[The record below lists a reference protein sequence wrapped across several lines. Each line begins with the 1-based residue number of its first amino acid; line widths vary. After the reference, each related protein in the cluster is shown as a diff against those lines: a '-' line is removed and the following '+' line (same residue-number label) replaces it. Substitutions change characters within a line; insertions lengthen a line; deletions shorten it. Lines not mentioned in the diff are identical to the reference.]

1 MTAAH
6 SNRLNSHC
14 PSARQASL
22 PLPVEQ
28 EQQQHQ
34 QQQQSTRQGVS
45 KNVRV
50 GHQHA
55 VKALLHP
62 QTVTLPPHLR
72 QLRKRARASESSS
85 VGSARKVSA
94 GRHRHRQH
102 TVPSAPAIHHDYTL
116 DSPHHQAHALRS
128 TAQAVLHALDWVDS
142 QLSCSTGHA
151 QQEDARG
158 GRESSVVAD
167 SEATWSGDEGGVL
180 YASIPCPLCEQVGCA
195 AIADSSTLV
204 HRYLHGNMMLVHHP
218 RDALF
223 CLISPALGDQITMTY
238 NQE

>member
-50 GHQHA
+50 SHQHA

-62 QTVTLPPHLR
+62 QNVTLPPHLT
-72 QLRKRARASESSS
+72 QLRKRARPCESSS
-85 VGSARKVSA
+85 VGSPRKVSA
-94 GRHRHRQH
+94 GAHSQH
-102 TVPSAPAIHHDYTL
+102 TVPSSAAMDDDYTL
-116 DSPHHQAHALRS
+116 DSPHQQAHALRS
-128 TAQAVLHALDWVDS
+128 SAQAVLHGLDWVDS

-151 QQEDARG
+151 QQEDAKG
-158 GRESSVVAD
+158 GRESSGVAD

-180 YASIPCPLCEQVGCA
+180 YASIPCPLFEQVGCA

-204 HRYLHGNMMLVHHP
+204 QRYLHGNMMLVHHP
-218 RDALF
+218 SDALF
-223 CLISPALGDQITMTY
+223 CLILPALGDQITITY